1 MKSQKR
7 TPVLHYLFNIA
18 QDVTKLY
25 RTDSDCF
32 HSFLAQLLY
41 LSEQERPYIQ
51 LEVSLLCTR
60 VIELDVD
67 DDKNLARMIKYI
79 QITVGLPLIL

>member
-7 TPVLHYLFNIA
+7 TPVLHHLFNIA

-25 RTDSDCF
+25 WTDSDCF
-32 HSFLAQLLY
+32 HSFLAQLFY

-60 VIELDVD
+60 VRVTVVD
-67 DDKNLARMIKYI
+67 DFKNLESVMKYVQGTI
-79 QITVGLPLIL
+79 GLPLNL